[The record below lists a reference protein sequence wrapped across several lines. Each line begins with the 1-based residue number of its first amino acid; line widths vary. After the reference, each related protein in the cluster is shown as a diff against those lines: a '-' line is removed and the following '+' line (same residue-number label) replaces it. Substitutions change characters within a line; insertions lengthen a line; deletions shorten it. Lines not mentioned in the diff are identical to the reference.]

1 MGRGELEVPFSHL
14 PGVKRCYFKQG
25 DYLIRMG
32 QRMDYVYYLEKGIV
46 SREMV
51 SEHGARTFLSQKES
65 GNLVQSI
72 VGLLIL
78 YDQTDADVAD
88 NDFIAMTDCVCYR
101 VPADVCKA
109 YLHSRPDLLEEV
121 IGLAVSVSNTVRE
134 AYLMQAEVPAYVQ
147 LCQLILANMVE
158 EDGVFFLPKVFTNIE
173 IAKRVASHKVTVS
186 RMLRVLKEEKV
197 IEKGPKGYRI
207 LDQEALRVY
216 ASGKKPLG
224 YH

>member
-1 MGRGELEVPFSHL
+1 MPFSHL

-88 NDFIAMTDCVCYR
+88 NDFIAMT
-101 VPADVCKA
+101 
-109 YLHSRPDLLEEV
+109 
-121 IGLAVSVSNTVRE
+121 ISV
-134 AYLMQAEVPAYVQ
+134 
-147 LCQLILANMVE
+147 
-158 EDGVFFLPKVFTNIE
+158 
-173 IAKRVASHKVTVS
+173 
-186 RMLRVLKEEKV
+186 KET
-197 IEKGPKGYRI
+197 
-207 LDQEALRVY
+207 Q
-216 ASGKKPLG
+216 
-224 YH
+224 